1 MKCIFAVAAVLL
13 LAEADAHSQTVD
25 RAGSIVLAQNN
36 NGTCAGPGEQRTIP
50 GTKTCFPGGT
60 YYQMCLSDG
69 SWGLWKTTFEK
80 CPVADRAVTG
90 RAAAR

>member
-13 LAEADAHSQTVD
+13 LAEADAHSQTAD

-36 NGTCAGPGEQRTIP
+36 NGTCAGPGEQRSIP

-60 YYQMCLSDG
+60 YYQICLGDG

-80 CPVADRAVTG
+80 CPAADRAVIG